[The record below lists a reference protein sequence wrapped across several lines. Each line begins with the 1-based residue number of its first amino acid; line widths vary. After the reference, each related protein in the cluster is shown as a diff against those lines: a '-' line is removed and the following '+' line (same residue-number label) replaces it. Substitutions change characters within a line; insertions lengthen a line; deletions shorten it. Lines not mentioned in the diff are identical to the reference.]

1 MESGS
6 AAWGG
11 GEGRGPKVRICYV
24 CGRGYGLSSYE
35 IHLKQ
40 CKAKWEATQERL
52 PKSER
57 KPLPQEPDAGDPLG
71 GKGSLEA
78 QNEAATQVF
87 NTESLEACANCG
99 RTFLKERLI
108 IHQKSCTS
116 SSPAKRV
123 GAARLSSS
131 DELPTTTVHRPRTS
145 RKSKT
150 APGHSSGAQ
159 RDESVGT
166 IRETKVFGKRR
177 LNATVASISCSA
189 CM

>member
-57 KPLPQEPDAGDPLG
+57 KPLPKEPEAGDPLG

-131 DELPTTTVHRPRTS
+131 DEQTTTTAHRPRTS

-150 APGHSSGAQ
+150 PPGHSSSGTQ
-159 RDESVGT
+159 QDDESG
-166 IRETKVFGKRR
+166 
-177 LNATVASISCSA
+177 
-189 CM
+189 